1 MNDWWKAPV
10 LQGEENDYGQYDY
23 MIEEIPSHTA
33 RWGWWPKACDE
44 CGKEHKFNLTYT
56 GYFRTM
62 DGYDSLDN
70 CECWVC
76 YAKRKIKQPFK
87 VIQKKI
93 KFFIIAQ
100 KEIYRLKS
108 MLKNKNHPITKE
120 LKATIRE
127 ISKRYAA
134 REV

>member
-1 MNDWWKAPV
+1 MNEWWKAPV

-23 MIEEIPSHTA
+23 MIEEIPSNTA
-33 RWGWWPKACDE
+33 EWGWYLKKCDE
-44 CGKEHKFNLTYT
+44 CGKEHKLNLTYT
-56 GYFRTM
+56 GYFRTL

-76 YAKRKIKQPFK
+76 YVKRKIKQPFK
-87 VIQKKI
+87 MLKKKI
-93 KFFIIAQ
+93 KFFVEKK
-100 KEIYRLKS
+100 KEIRRLKQVFKKS
-108 MLKNKNHPITKE
+108 NCPLIKE
-120 LKATIRE
+120 LKETIRE

>member
-23 MIEEIPSHTA
+23 MIEEIPSNTTK
-33 RWGWWPKACDE
+33 WSWWSKKCDE
-44 CGKEHKFNLTYT
+44 CGKEHMLNLIYT
-56 GYFRTM
+56 AYFRTL
-62 DGYDSLDN
+62 DGYDYLDS

-76 YAKRKIKQPFK
+76 YLKRKIKQPFK
-87 VIQKKI
+87 VIKKKI
-93 KFFIIAQ
+93 KFFIVAQ
-100 KEIYRLKS
+100 KEIYRLKQVF
-108 MLKNKNHPITKE
+108 KNKNYPITKE
-120 LKATIRE
+120 VKETIRE